1 MFNGLMTK
9 QQHNINCINQI
20 LGLNI
25 PQITTAVRKAIRKH
39 NIFDGD
45 RPTTADLLYI
55 AFECLTSYL
64 ENLDLQRIRANEQ
77 SLLEEINQ
85 IGQILQ
91 IVNVGN
97 QLQYVDYRFRI
108 SSAISSKVSD
118 NMVSLTLAGVY
129 LEAEKAFKNKDK
141 HLYAKRLDV
150 ITSVTQVTHKTPDNA
165 LTSNQLKFWFQN
177 VIPLIFE
184 ENKETQK
191 SAVRA
196 VEAVLPF
203 IRLSSHQD
211 HPDWD
216 ALEKCI
222 ITEYSDAVIALRDKG
237 DSLWYKMW
245 SILVK
250 LLNKKL
256 LKGAAIINKFLAICE
271 NGFKSPNYTTRGE
284 TFLCW
289 KVLLEI
295 YSQDAKYLSPK
306 RIKLLLIPFKPIAKT
321 PHIALNKFTVWWSL
335 ICKVGNQ
342 IDQYYDTILA
352 PFLWFCFG
360 LTDKPILTRSD
371 DSANRQEIY
380 PELTT
385 RSTSALVNL
394 LGPVFDATSS
404 LCKSAPIE
412 RIRAPLVLPK
422 LLEKVGRFLINACGE
437 ATFLLKEIELVDAI
451 PICENL
457 WSNMMNRM
465 KDNTDPTLSELIL
478 QNLTILMIASQNDEP
493 AIKLV
498 TQAAS
503 TVLSST
509 HLFPLNTSNEI
520 ALGILTRATNILTND
535 SIQFNEITLKNI
547 IDNLFALSTESK
559 PLLLQLQ
566 QILTLLQS
574 PKFGVRVGAF
584 LWRKVAI
591 HILDNVTADVDTHKE
606 LIYTFI
612 EWATTNAN
620 VDQLTIFLETWKNLA
635 RLLLKNEED
644 AIFWQRMNVILW
656 ARKNVNDKII
666 FEFIASV
673 CQLIKPADPFP
684 AKFKFLIETIIKSV
698 PSSLATELLPIID
711 AIYKLSE
718 QITGEHS
725 NATYHSLNE
734 LVTLSAAKFDVT
746 SRSQFDVFSKFQKNF
761 EKFCK
766 SNNLTA
772 KPSKSKGEEFVF
784 IPSKWQFRPDN
795 LTEHQKEKLKEKRV
809 DIPALYNDMSQ
820 SQDSQSISLKPW
832 TPSKKQLQ
840 FNADKPLIQVV
851 ESEVANTSETTAKHT
866 NGALDDTAP
875 VPQQS
880 KSQTDT
886 MASTSLDGNTSN
898 PINPDQQTPSKQND
912 DERKRRRV
920 QNELNKLSMAIA
932 NADQFTNQARTR
944 RMSVNLTKSEQRVR
958 KRALTVTDKTEPAKR
973 TRRIT
978 STSTES
984 ENDSSEVI
992 EASQTTPT
1000 TRRNRQKRVSL
1011 SKTQLPPDWKSDQSV
1026 PDTEKPLKKNETSD
1040 SNQKENVLPNVS
1052 VDSRSIGEETIK
1064 ETEDVEIK
1072 QTKMDIKL
1080 EDKENPSCETQE
1092 SNTLENVQVETVN
1105 SSTGD
1110 DKSNAEM
1117 LVEKSDEAAI
1127 PHENLQ
1133 QSPTENA
1140 QLEVTAPVP
1149 DVVPTSPVIKHSG
1162 DDHSIESRMSG
1173 IITSPSSSKDCS
1185 KTTEL
1190 LNSTVNISPIPHA
1203 KTVRLTDETTE
1214 SKSHQEASS
1223 TEVECSNENI
1233 DKDQI
1238 KRTDL
1243 DNLIKTPMDSPML
1256 QKTYNLPGNST
1267 PQSHKETKR
1276 KFPQGRGA
1284 QFLQMMNIRKI
1295 EEAALQ
1301 KAKTAVS
1308 VSEPTTTPVQSSTPN
1323 TNLSLPSY
1331 EEILA
1336 SNKDLFRF
1344 TKVLPSP
1351 QASPSSSIM
1360 KRNVEVMAVEDTES
1374 PSQKRKRVSFHDP
1387 PVSATKEFL
1396 RFAEEV
1402 NTNRLRIN
1410 RNSSSPLNAR
1420 NILTRNSRA
1429 DSLSE
1434 INKLAPHVDDAT
1446 TTKTETTAKSLKFSS
1461 DEDEEVN
1468 ALPLLTFSNKA
1479 DVLQHVFDE
1488 YPLEDVLGKYFDSG
1502 LTLNDASSK
1511 IFANRLTDVMKS
1523 DESKRKLVLE
1533 DLSEQ
1538 FPKEFLDVALE
1549 ENQISTVI
1557 ERLPAT
1563 NMLNYVTDQAKTDN
1577 ALKQQLMDKFA
1588 ALLTDLSPAQGELND
1603 DMYQLLLKIISRK
1616 MSDTQLLDVVAVLF
1630 EKRRTNS

>member
-1 MFNGLMTK
+1 
-9 QQHNINCINQI
+9 
-20 LGLNI
+20 
-25 PQITTAVRKAIRKH
+25 
-39 NIFDGD
+39 
-45 RPTTADLLYI
+45 
-55 AFECLTSYL
+55 
-64 ENLDLQRIRANEQ
+64 
-77 SLLEEINQ
+77 
-85 IGQILQ
+85 
-91 IVNVGN
+91 
-97 QLQYVDYRFRI
+97 
-108 SSAISSKVSD
+108 
-118 NMVSLTLAGVY
+118 MVSLTLAGVY
-129 LEAEKAFKNKDK
+129 LEAEKAFKNKEK

-150 ITSVTQVTHKTPDNA
+150 ITSVTQVTHRTPENA

-184 ENKETQK
+184 ENNETQK
-191 SAVRA
+191 SAIRA
-196 VEAVLPF
+196 IEAVLPF

-211 HPDWD
+211 HPDWI
-216 ALEKCI
+216 ALEKRI
-222 ITEYSDAVIALRDKG
+222 TTEYSDAVIALRDKS
-237 DSLWYKMW
+237 DSLWYRMW
-245 SILVK
+245 GILVK

-256 LKGAAIINKFLAICE
+256 LKGAAVINKFLSICE
-271 NGFKSPNYTTRGE
+271 NGFKSPNYTTRAE

-295 YSQDAKYLSPK
+295 YSQDAKYLSAK

-342 IDQYYDTILA
+342 IDQYYDTILS

-371 DSANRQEIY
+371 DSAIRQEIY

-385 RSTSALVNL
+385 RSISALVNL
-394 LGPVFDATSS
+394 LGPVFNDATSS
-404 LCKSAPIE
+404 LCKSLPIE
-412 RIRAPLVLPK
+412 RIREPLVMPG
-422 LLEKVGRFLINACGE
+422 LLENVGRFLINSCGE
-437 ATFLLKEIELVDAI
+437 ATFLLKEIELVDAL
-451 PICENL
+451 PVCENL

-478 QNLTILMIASQNDEP
+478 QNLTILMNASQNDEP

-509 HLFPLNTSNEI
+509 YLFPLNTSNDV
-520 ALGILTRATNILTND
+520 AYGILTRTTDILTSN
-535 SIQFNEITLKNI
+535 SIQFNEITLKKI
-547 IDNLFALSTESK
+547 IDNLFVLSTETK
-559 PLLLQLQ
+559 PFHLQLQ

-574 PKFGVRVGAF
+574 LQFGVRVGAF
-584 LWRKVAI
+584 LWHKVAT
-591 HILDNVTADVDTHKE
+591 HILENVTADIDTHKE

-612 EWATTNAN
+612 EWAVTNAN

-635 RLLLKNEED
+635 RLLLNNEED
-644 AIFWQRMNVILW
+644 AIFWQRINVILR
-656 ARKNVNDKII
+656 ARTNVNDKII

-684 AKFKFLIETIIKSV
+684 AKFKSLVETIIKST
-698 PSSLATELLPIID
+698 PSSLATKLLPIID

-734 LVTLSAAKFDVT
+734 LFTLSAAKFDVT
-746 SRSQFDVFSKFQKNF
+746 SHSQFDVFNKFQKNF
-761 EKFCK
+761 EKFSK

-772 KPSKSKGEEFVF
+772 KPSTPKRDEFVF

-832 TPSKKQLQ
+832 TPGKNQLQ
-840 FNADKPLIQVV
+840 VAKPLIQVV
-851 ESEVANTSETTAKHT
+851 ESKVANTSETTAKHT
-866 NGALDDTAP
+866 NGALDDPAP
-875 VPQQS
+875 VIQQS
-880 KSQTDT
+880 QSQTDT
-886 MASTSLDGNTSN
+886 MASTSLDSNRSNT
-898 PINPDQQTPSKQND
+898 INPDQQTPSKQNE

-920 QNELNKLSMAIA
+920 QNELNKLSMSIT
-932 NADQFTNQARTR
+932 NADEFKNQARTR
-944 RMSVNLTKSEQRVR
+944 RMSVNLTKSEQRIR
-958 KRALTVTDKTEPAKR
+958 KRALTITDKIEPAKR
-973 TRRIT
+973 TRRVT

-1011 SKTQLPPDWKSDQSV
+1011 SKTQLPPDWKSDKSV
-1026 PDTEKPLKKNETSD
+1026 SDTEKPSKKNETND

-1052 VDSRSIGEETIK
+1052 VDSRSIGEETPK
-1064 ETEDVEIK
+1064 EAVNVVIK
-1072 QTKMDIKL
+1072 QTKIDVKL
-1080 EDKENPSCETQE
+1080 EDQEKPSCATQE
-1092 SNTLENVQVETVN
+1092 SNTLENVQVEIVN
-1105 SSTGD
+1105 SSTVEDKPD
-1110 DKSNAEM
+1110 DSM

-1149 DVVPTSPVIKHSG
+1149 EVVLTSPVKKHSG
-1162 DDHSIESRMSG
+1162 DDHSLESRMSG

-1203 KTVRLTDETTE
+1203 KTARLTDETTE

-1256 QKTYNLPGNST
+1256 QKTCNLPCNST

-1284 QFLQMMNIRKI
+1284 QFLQLMNIRKN
-1295 EEAALQ
+1295 EEAVQ
-1301 KAKTAVS
+1301 KAKAAVS
-1308 VSEPTTTPVQSSTPN
+1308 VSEPTAIPVQTNTPN
-1323 TNLSLPSY
+1323 TNNLPSY

-1351 QASPSSSIM
+1351 LASPSSSIM
-1360 KRNVEVMAVEDTES
+1360 KRNIEVMAAEDTES

-1402 NTNRLRIN
+1402 NTNRMRIN
-1410 RNSSSPLNAR
+1410 RHSSSPLNAR

-1429 DSLSE
+1429 DSLCE
-1434 INKLAPHVDDAT
+1434 INKLAPHVDDTT
-1446 TTKTETTAKSLKFSS
+1446 TTKTETSVKSLKFSS

-1468 ALPLLTFSNKA
+1468 PLPLLTFSNKA
-1479 DVLQHVFDE
+1479 EVLQHVFDE
-1488 YPLEDVLGKYFDSG
+1488 YPLEDVLGKYFESG

-1577 ALKQQLMDKFA
+1577 ELKHLSMDKFA

-1603 DMYQLLLKIISRK
+1603 DVYQLLLKIISRK
-1616 MSDTQLLDVVAVLF
+1616 MSDTQLLDVLGVLF